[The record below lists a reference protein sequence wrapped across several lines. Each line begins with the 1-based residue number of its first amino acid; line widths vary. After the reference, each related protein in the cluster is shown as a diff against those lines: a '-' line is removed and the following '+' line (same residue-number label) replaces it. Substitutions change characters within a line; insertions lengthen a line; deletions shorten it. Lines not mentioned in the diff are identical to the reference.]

1 MLSFLQATKT
11 KMLVAQFLYRLIRLF
26 GIKDHQIVLR
36 QGIRYELDLKEGID
50 LRIFLFGNFQKHIY
64 KNLSQK
70 LNAEPIVF
78 DVGANIGSICLN
90 LAQILP
96 DAKIYAIEPTYF
108 AWKKLLNNLAL
119 NPTLAKRIV
128 PIQTFVGEHSSQ
140 TTDFK
145 AFSSWPIDSLRLN
158 EKKHK
163 IHLGEEKEATSSQIS
178 IDDFVRIEKIPKV
191 DFIKIDTDGYE
202 LNVLRGAIN
211 TLVIFRPLIIFE
223 LSTYLLKEKNVALKE
238 YFEFFKKIS
247 YTMKD
252 SQTHKTVTMENIY
265 KIIPDQGT
273 VDILAYPCEDAS

>member
-108 AWKKLLNNLAL
+108 AWK
-119 NPTLAKRIV
+119 
-128 PIQTFVGEHSSQ
+128 
-140 TTDFK
+140 
-145 AFSSWPIDSLRLN
+145 
-158 EKKHK
+158 
-163 IHLGEEKEATSSQIS
+163 
-178 IDDFVRIEKIPKV
+178 
-191 DFIKIDTDGYE
+191 
-202 LNVLRGAIN
+202 
-211 TLVIFRPLIIFE
+211 
-223 LSTYLLKEKNVALKE
+223 
-238 YFEFFKKIS
+238 
-247 YTMKD
+247 
-252 SQTHKTVTMENIY
+252 
-265 KIIPDQGT
+265 
-273 VDILAYPCEDAS
+273 